1 MQRRKFLTNLAITLP
16 VGLVVPDILFGATSG
31 NRKVVTTKV
40 LILGAGNAG
49 MYIAQKLAERNIE
62 FVIAESSS
70 HIGENAGYNT
80 ANAGFIRQTA
90 RNRKANVKTVSA
102 SEYDAVTEKVILN
115 FAPTSIQR
123 VGNSF
128 IVRNDQFEYRAEKI
142 ILHLPVKIDT
152 TTNSIVI
159 NPAQNDKQ
167 HTLFFG
173 RKRNSKPVEF
183 HLLSASKIDDES
195 VLRFIERKTQGI
207 MSIY

>member
-31 NRKVVTTKV
+31 NRKIVTTKV

-49 MYIAQKLAERNIE
+49 MYIAQKLADKNIE
-62 FVIAESSS
+62 SVVLEPTSY
-70 HIGENAGYNT
+70 IGENAGYNT
-80 ANAGFIRQTA
+80 VNAGFIRQTG
-90 RNRKANVKTVSA
+90 RNRKTSIKTVSA

-115 FAPTSIQR
+115 FTPTSIQMA
-123 VGNSF
+123 GNSF
-128 IVRNDQFEYRAEKI
+128 IVRNDQFEYRTAKI
-142 ILHLPVKIDT
+142 IFHLPVEIDT
-152 TTNSIVI
+152 TTNSIAI
-159 NPAQNDKQ
+159 KPAGSGKQ

-173 RKRNSKPVEF
+173 KKRNGKRVEF
-183 HLLSASKIDDES
+183 HFLSSSKIDDES